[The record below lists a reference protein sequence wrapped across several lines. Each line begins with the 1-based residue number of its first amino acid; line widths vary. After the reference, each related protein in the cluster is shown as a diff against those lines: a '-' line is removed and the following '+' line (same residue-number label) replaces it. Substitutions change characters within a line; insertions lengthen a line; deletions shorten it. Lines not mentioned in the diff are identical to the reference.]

1 MQEPQAITPI
11 IVQIVTDEPAKEL
24 SMIDVSVA
32 AFGLIGVI
40 MVAAVVAGLLAGALY
55 IWYRSRRAITIIEAR
70 GNQHNLFRVS
80 PFDRCKSV
88 ESVAVESVA

>member
-1 MQEPQAITPI
+1 MQEPQSTTPTVT

-40 MVAAVVAGLLAGALY
+40 MMAAVVAGLLAGALY

-70 GNQHNLFRVS
+70 GNQHNLFRV
-80 PFDRCKSV
+80 
-88 ESVAVESVA
+88 

>member
-1 MQEPQAITPI
+1 VQQPQPSTPTVT
-11 IVQIVTDEPAKEL
+11 IVQIDREDAAKEL

-40 MVAAVVAGLLAGALY
+40 MVSALVAGLVAGALY

-70 GNQHNLFRVS
+70 GNQHNLFRV
-80 PFDRCKSV
+80 
-88 ESVAVESVA
+88 

>member
-1 MQEPQAITPI
+1 MQDPQAITPT
-11 IVQIVTDEPAKEL
+11 IVQIIADEPAKEL

-32 AFGLIGVI
+32 VFGLIGVI

-70 GNQHNLFRVS
+70 GNQHNLFRI
-80 PFDRCKSV
+80 
-88 ESVAVESVA
+88 